1 MFPIKPKNNEDAG
14 QTFFVS
20 FLPCLLVTPIPTSL
34 PQACL
39 SARCPHTPLIH
50 AGPQPGRDPPFSW
63 TDFPFQ
69 NLAQHFLAKSPGAR
83 AGGAPVTPQVT
94 QLVLPS
100 LLLPPLILV
109 GTHNPS
115 SPSATGPQLRV
126 ACNIRQY
133 YSAPSPL

>member
-20 FLPCLLVTPIPTSL
+20 FLPCLLVTPTPTSL

-50 AGPQPGRDPPFSW
+50 AGPQPGQVPPFSW
-63 TDFPFQ
+63 TDFLFQ
-69 NLAQHFLAKSPGAR
+69 NLTQHFLAKSPQVR
-83 AGGAPVTPQVT
+83 AGGDPVTPQVT
-94 QLVLPS
+94 WLVLPS
-100 LLLPPLILV
+100 LLLPPLILP
-109 GTHNPS
+109 GAHNPS
-115 SPSATGPQLRV
+115 SPSTTGAQLRV
-126 ACNIRQY
+126 ACSIRQY